1 MTANKIK
8 YVFKL
13 VFFSIGLLLFA
24 FSSLTIFIGFD
35 NGGMGRKLAD
45 MTIAEGISF
54 LFFSVGGYI
63 IVGLLKGRT
72 VTKWET
78 DEEKEIL
85 KKNRNNGN

>member
-1 MTANKIK
+1 MTVNKIK

-24 FSSLTIFIGFD
+24 VSSLSILIGFD

-72 VTKWET
+72 MTKWEA
-78 DEEKEIL
+78 DEQKEIQTR
-85 KKNRNNGN
+85 NRNNGN

>member
-1 MTANKIK
+1 MTVTKIK

-24 FSSLTIFIGFD
+24 VSSLSIFIGFD

-72 VTKWET
+72 MTKWEA
-78 DEEKEIL
+78 DEQKEIQTR
-85 KKNRNNGN
+85 NRNNGN